1 MPSAEGHSAVLL
13 AAGDVDGYA
22 RNEIGIGRC
31 QKANHAGL
39 ILGLGNT
46 SEGRAGN
53 FCGLLSLRHLLPARM
68 KALAQRATG
77 RNGITGDAVRAELER
92 ELPSEG
98 DNTAFRSRVG
108 TATTQAETTA
118 GNG

>member
-13 AAGDVDGYA
+13 SAGDVDGYSS
-22 RNEIGIGRC
+22 NEIGISRR
-31 QKANHAGL
+31 QKANDAGL

-46 SEGRAGN
+46 SEWRAGN

-68 KALAQRATG
+68 NALAQRATG

-98 DNTAFRSRVG
+98 DDAAFRGSIG
-108 TATTQAETTA
+108 TAATLTETA
-118 GNG
+118 ASN